1 MVKHTYLQF
10 AALNFQ
16 PLPNFTWWEVIM
28 HFCEH
33 VQHCCCRLLVG
44 QWSSRS
50 PFSIANLLQSAKVWP
65 IYSLIM
71 EMIGTIF
78 WVGTKFQTKISLGKQ
93 DRVYFMSAFDHGKD
107 PQKGISVPNIND
119 TWKKMVNSFIFP
131 FDHGN
136 GSLNN
141 RSKMYTIQE
150 LVLCCMWK

>member
-1 MVKHTYLQF
+1 M
-10 AALNFQ
+10 
-16 PLPNFTWWEVIM
+16 
-28 HFCEH
+28 
-33 VQHCCCRLLVG
+33 
-44 QWSSRS
+44 
-50 PFSIANLLQSAKVWP
+50 
-65 IYSLIM
+65 
-71 EMIGTIF
+71 
-78 WVGTKFQTKISLGKQ
+78 GTKFQTKISLGKQ

-150 LVLCCMWK
+150 FVLCCMWK